1 MAFCK
6 GQQMNKQLR
15 IAIPLVSSLLLSGCV
30 IGNQYASNGENI
42 NITIGNIDVLEGE
55 EAGHLDTVNG
65 NIYIANKTR
74 TKSAET
80 VNGNIR
86 VGEFSHTQD
95 LETVNGNIELGKNVT
110 TLGSIETVN
119 GDIYLAKGCNVSK
132 DLQTINGDITLKEN
146 AIVGGDIVFDSS
158 RWQSTFN
165 RDEPP
170 VLTIHAS
177 AKVNGDIILRSPIEL
192 NLPADFDQSKILRK
206 YSDDK

>member
-1 MAFCK
+1 MK
-6 GQQMNKQLR
+6 KQFR
-15 IAIPLVSSLLLSGCV
+15 VAIPFVLSLLLTGCV

-65 NIYIANKTR
+65 NIYLANKTR
-74 TKSAET
+74 TKTAET

-86 VGEFSHTQD
+86 VGEYSHTQG
-95 LETVNGNIELGKNVT
+95 LETVNGNIELSKNVT
-110 TLGSIETVN
+110 TLGSVETVN

-132 DLQTINGDITLKEN
+132 DLQTTNGDITLKEN
-146 AIVGGDIVFDSS
+146 SVVGGDIVFDSS
-158 RWQSTFN
+158 RWQSSFN

-177 AKVNGDIILRSPIEL
+177 AKVNGDIILRSPIKL
-192 NLPADFDQSKILRK
+192 NLPSDFDQSKIQRQFNDGK
-206 YSDDK
+206 